1 MWYVITVVASLI
13 VVTTLIGGFVVGS
26 GEKVVRDE
34 YGAEHALAG
43 LRAKAFGIAGATA
56 ILWVLLSMLFV
67 LHTVDAGHVGLV
79 RAFGAYT
86 GVKEAGLVT
95 TFPWETVEEARIRNA
110 SHELLMDGGAN
121 GTAASKE
128 SQEVFVVAT
137 INYSLEKSCVQELY
151 TNYGA
156 SYYETIIEPR
166 AKQLFKAETV
176 KFEAVGI
183 LPNREKIRRETQAEL
198 SKQLEVF
205 CVRGL
210 DFLLTNVG
218 FGPAFTAAIEE
229 KQVATQQAAA
239 EQNRVQIAKQQ
250 AQQKIEEARG
260 SATSTRIQARADAYA
275 YRIRR
280 RNLTPQLIEWERI
293 QKWQPE
299 IIYLPSDSVIYSAP
313 RGSTPQTVVP
323 TTTP

>member
-1 MWYVITVVASLI
+1 MWYVITVVASL
-13 VVTTLIGGFVVGS
+13 VVVIGVIGGLVVGS
-26 GEKVVRDE
+26 GEKVVKDE
-34 YGAEHALAG
+34 YGAEHALSG
-43 LRAKAFGIAGATA
+43 LRTKAFAIAGGTA

-67 LHTVDAGHVGLV
+67 WHTVDAGHVGLV

-95 TFPWETVEEARIRNA
+95 TFPWETVEKARIRNA
-110 SHELLMDGGAN
+110 SHELLMDGGPN

-151 TNYGA
+151 TNYGD

-166 AKQLFKAETV
+166 AKQIFKAETV

-198 SKQLEVF
+198 SKQLETF

-218 FGPAFTAAIEE
+218 FGPAFTTAIEE

-275 YRIRR
+275 YSIRR
-280 RNLTPQLIEWERI
+280 RNLTPQLVEWERI

-299 IIYLPSDSVIYSAP
+299 IVYLPSDSIIYSGS
-313 RGSTPQTVVP
+313 RGSTPQTAPP
-323 TTTP
+323 TSP

>member
-1 MWYVITVVASLI
+1 MWYVITVIASLI
-13 VVTTLIGGFVVGS
+13 VVVSIVGGLVVGS
-26 GEKVVRDE
+26 GEKLVKDE
-34 YGAEHALAG
+34 YGAEHRLG
-43 LRAKAFGIAGATA
+43 DLRTKAFLLAGATFIA
-56 ILWVLLSMLFV
+56 WALLSMLFIWHSV
-67 LHTVDAGHVGLV
+67 EAGHVGLV
-79 RAFGAYT
+79 KAFGAYT

-110 SHELLMDGGAN
+110 SHELHMDGGAN

-137 INYSLEKSCVQELY
+137 INYSLEKSCVEELY

-166 AKQLFKAETV
+166 AKQIFKAETV
-176 KFEAVGI
+176 KFEAVDI
-183 LPNREKIRRETQAEL
+183 LPNRELIRRETQAEL
-198 SKQLEVF
+198 SKQLESF

-218 FGPAFTAAIEE
+218 FGEAFTAAIEE

-239 EQNRVQIAKQQ
+239 EANRVQIAKQQ

-260 SATSTRIQARADAYA
+260 GATATRIQARADAYA
-275 YRIRR
+275 YRVRR
-280 RNLTPQLIEWERI
+280 RNLTPQLVEWERI

-313 RGSTPQTVVP
+313 RGSSPAPAAPQSP
-323 TTTP
+323 

>member
-13 VVTTLIGGFVVGS
+13 VVISVVGGLVVGS
-26 GEKVVRDE
+26 GEKLVKDE
-34 YGAEHALAG
+34 YGGEHRVG
-43 LRAKAFGIAGATA
+43 DIRTKAFLLAAGTF

-67 LHTVDAGHVGLV
+67 WHTVDAGHVGLV

-110 SHELLMDGGAN
+110 SHELLMDGGPN

-166 AKQLFKAETV
+166 AKQIFKAETV

-198 SKQLEVF
+198 SRQLESF

-239 EQNRVQIAKQQ
+239 EENRVQIAKQQ

-260 SATSTRIQARADAYA
+260 GATATRIQARADAYA

-280 RNLTPQLIEWERI
+280 RNLTPQLVEWERI
-293 QKWQPE
+293 QRWKPE

-313 RGSTPQTVVP
+313 RGSSAAPAAPQNP
-323 TTTP
+323 